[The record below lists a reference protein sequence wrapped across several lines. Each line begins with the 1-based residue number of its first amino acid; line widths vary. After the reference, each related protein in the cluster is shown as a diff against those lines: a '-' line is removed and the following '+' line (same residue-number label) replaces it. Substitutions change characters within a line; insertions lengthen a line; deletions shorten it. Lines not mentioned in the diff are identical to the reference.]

1 MLNRQIIKRQILDDT
16 YRLVKFW
23 NNLIF
28 LFLCYRYDELTT
40 MAKDNHGSVLKMAEY
55 WGRDV
60 RTLASKKRAEQTRYF
75 KKVWLTNSSPH
86 AIVYNVVGTD
96 LEQEDRP
103 MSVNLALVQT
113 GLTTVKDVRSCLT
126 SEEMYLNPAMY
137 NLLCCGLESGK
148 TKNGK
153 KQSPSSLRYL
163 ITVAHEAHLR
173 LELYLAL
180 KRQRYGKNPKKDD
193 QQTRIKMWEQL
204 CEIVYNDRSCNAE
217 TAELA
222 RLQGHGVVNAAVDD
236 NEEMND
242 EEEVKPFVNKK
253 YYM

>member
-1 MLNRQIIKRQILDDT
+1 
-16 YRLVKFW
+16 
-23 NNLIF
+23 
-28 LFLCYRYDELTT
+28 
-40 MAKDNHGSVLKMAEY
+40 
-55 WGRDV
+55 
-60 RTLASKKRAEQTRYF
+60 
-75 KKVWLTNSSPH
+75 
-86 AIVYNVVGTD
+86 
-96 LEQEDRP
+96 
-103 MSVNLALVQT
+103 
-113 GLTTVKDVRSCLT
+113 
-126 SEEMYLNPAMY
+126 MY